1 MSVDNQGQGLFI
13 ENNKAPAFTR
23 MDVQKSTHDD
33 TAANDGLQST
43 GTQKHLSQI
52 NYILGK

>member
-23 MDVQKSTHDD
+23 MDVQKSTHHD
-33 TAANDGLQST
+33 TAANGGLQST

-52 NYILGK
+52 NHILGK